1 MRKIHRR
8 FTPRSSKFF
17 PVQFHKALVSS
28 IPSSGYVPVPRKS
41 TVCHVANFLPT
52 ILTFPTL
59 RRRDKNFCR
68 FRATAAAAADR
79 NGTGYTRRVA
89 NPQRSTWR
97 LDFVAELSRAL
108 KALSPLSHP
117 PSRHPPGE
125 RRSGKF
131 EIYILHTTRPEKR
144 RSLLNVDR
152 ALIRF
157 YVSTNRRTKIHH
169 DGRFIPCPNS
179 SRYFESSYSCGK
191 KSRHARYM
199 IECANQCIYDLPER
213 WGAIKPTE
221 CSAQGKSCGFRF
233 LSLSSTRLWVQ
244 WKIRS
249 YEETNNAYDTPREVR
264 LVQEVM

>member
-1 MRKIHRR
+1 MQKIHRNERLTDIALETSRSLARVRKIHRR

-68 FRATAAAAADR
+68 FRAAADQ

-108 KALSPLSHP
+108 KALSPLPLSLP
-117 PSRHPPGE
+117 PFPTSLSRRTLREIRDLYSPHGAPG
-125 RRSGKF
+125 
-131 EIYILHTTRPEKR
+131 KR

-152 ALIRF
+152 ALIHF
-157 YVSTNRRTKIHH
+157 YVSTSRRTKLRH
-169 DGRFIPCPNS
+169 DGHSSPAEFRSRYPATRYSREKTDAPVIHDRVYNS
-179 SRYFESSYSCGK
+179 STQVE
-191 KSRHARYM
+191 
-199 IECANQCIYDLPER
+199 
-213 WGAIKPTE
+213 
-221 CSAQGKSCGFRF
+221 
-233 LSLSSTRLWVQ
+233 
-244 WKIRS
+244 
-249 YEETNNAYDTPREVR
+249 
-264 LVQEVM
+264 